1 MGGDLLQVLTLIAS
15 GGAFWK
21 LLEISNKME
30 SRFTKLE
37 VKQENFEKQLQE
49 IDSDVKMLNQI
60 LPLRKGD
67 KVS

>member
-1 MGGDLLQVLTLIAS
+1 MGGELIQVLTLIAS

-21 LLEISNKME
+21 LIEIAGKIE

-37 VKQENFEKQLQE
+37 TKQENFEKQLQE
-49 IDSDVKMLNQI
+49 IDSDVKILNQI